1 MAEQDAVRT
10 VALELREWGSGPV
23 GAAEARIDLLG
34 LGRRLFRGLIPVLLA
49 LIAALLLLPVPLMH
63 LAGIPL
69 LAIGLYFGYRNARSR
84 EVFRSASGTCPSC
97 NEQTDLF
104 VGFGRPPFK
113 LPIKTSCASCWRNL
127 TLERVSGTTEEQWV
141 GG

>member
-23 GAAEARIDLLG
+23 GAAEARVAVLG
-34 LGRRLFRGLIPVLLA
+34 LRSRLLRATVPIALAMLGALA
-49 LIAALLLLPVPLMH
+49 LLPIPLMH

-69 LAIGLYFGYRNARSR
+69 LALGLYFGFRNARAR

-97 NEQTDLF
+97 NTPTDLF

-113 LPIKTSCASCWRNL
+113 LPVKTSCGSCGRNL
-127 TLERVSGTTEEQWV
+127 LLEGVRSKQ
-141 GG
+141 

>member
-1 MAEQDAVRT
+1 MADPDTFRT

-23 GAAEARIDLLG
+23 GTAKARVDLLG
-34 LGRRLFRGLIPVLLA
+34 LRRRLFCGLGPVFLA
-49 LIAALLLLPVPLMH
+49 MIGALVLLPVPLMH

-69 LAIGLYFGYRNARSR
+69 LAIGLYFGFRNARAR

-97 NEQTDLF
+97 NNTTDLF

-113 LPIKTSCASCWRNL
+113 LPVKTSCSSCGRNL
-127 TLERVSGTTEEQWV
+127 TLERVSGTTEDQ
-141 GG
+141 